1 MAQLMSDLP
10 VLQARKLH
18 HRFGPTEVLQQINFT
33 LEQGRVMSVVGPSG
47 GGKTTLLHLCGGLLD
62 VVDGEVINQFK
73 TLAFAFQD
81 ARLLPWKTA
90 LDNIS
95 FGLKARGIGKKERH
109 KMAVAMAYRLGLSA
123 VDLDKYPKDLSGGM
137 RQRVAFAR
145 ALVIEPQLLFLD
157 EPFSALDIGLKRELL
172 QLLVEWVEDKK
183 LSIFLITHDLAEA
196 IQLSDEILV
205 LDADPGRVVKTL
217 SLPRPRS
224 ERDEVYV
231 SKTVRDLLEDP
242 QIISTFELNFA
253 SRPSTLSESEGSA
266 Q

>member
-1 MAQLMSDLP
+1 MAQLISDFP
-10 VLQARKLH
+10 VLQAHNLY
-18 HRFGPTEVLQQINFT
+18 HRFGPTEVLQKINFT
-33 LEQGRVMSVVGPSG
+33 LKQGRVMSVVGPSG

-62 VVDGEVINQFK
+62 VVDGEVINQFE

-90 LDNIS
+90 IDNIS
-95 FGLKARGIGKKERH
+95 FGLKARGIGKKQCH
-109 KMAVAMAYRLGLSA
+109 KMATTMALRLGLNA
-123 VDLDKYPKDLSGGM
+123 IDLDKYPKDLSGGM

-172 QLLVEWVEDKK
+172 QLLMEWVEDKK

-217 SLPRPRS
+217 SLSRPKN
-224 ERDEVYV
+224 ERDEVYI
-231 SKTVRDLLEDP
+231 SKTMRDLLQDP

-253 SRPSTLSESEGSA
+253 SRRHSVTLDTGVSA
-266 Q
+266 